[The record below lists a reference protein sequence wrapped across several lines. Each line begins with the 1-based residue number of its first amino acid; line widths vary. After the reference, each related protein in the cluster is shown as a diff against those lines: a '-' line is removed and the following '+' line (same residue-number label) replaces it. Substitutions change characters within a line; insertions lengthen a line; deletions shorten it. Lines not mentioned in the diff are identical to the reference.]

1 MFNLGGLGGLGD
13 IMGMVNKLKDL
24 PERMKELNERMKQET
39 VTASSDCG
47 KVVVT
52 MNGVGHVNSVKIDDD
67 DLRGESLEHAVANAT
82 NAAGAAAKSLY
93 AESVQQ
99 MVADMDIKLPGL
111 DSIVSTLTST

>member
-13 IMGMVNKLKDL
+13 IMGTVNKLKDL
-24 PERMKELNERMKQET
+24 PDRMKALNDRMKQET

-47 KVVVT
+47 KIVVT
-52 MNGVGHVNSVKIDDD
+52 MNGVGHVRSVKIDDH
-67 DLRGESLEHAVANAT
+67 DLRGEPLELAIAGAT